1 MDYLQAMENLIAMR
15 KMCDYERGRADAY
28 AEMCDTLIKAMLRT
42 TVEEE
47 EKNVQTTDQP

>member
-1 MDYLQAMENLIAMR
+1 MASLRAMESLIAMR
-15 KMCDYERGRADAY
+15 KMYDYERGRADAY

>member
-1 MDYLQAMENLIAMR
+1 MDYLQTMENLIAMR
-15 KMCDYERGRADAY
+15 KMYDYERGRADAY
-28 AEMCDTLIKAMLRT
+28 AEMCDTLIEAMLRT